1 MNEDEIEREEGVNFP
16 LSIVIHSQPSTSFF
30 DERFEMSQ
38 ICSNI
43 RFCDRRRRKILQKY
57 RSLLLLAAHTVNLK

>member
-16 LSIVIHSQPSTSFF
+16 LSIVIHNQPSTSFF

-38 ICSNI
+38 ICSQYYFVI
-43 RFCDRRRRKILQKY
+43 VEDEKF
-57 RSLLLLAAHTVNLK
+57 

>member
-43 RFCDRRRRKILQKY
+43 RFCDRRRRKILKNTAHFFF
-57 RSLLLLAAHTVNLK
+57 LLLIQ